1 MNRFAFRSFIFMMG
15 AFLLGYIFFFVQQ
28 WIQYPEATLLYFYKV
43 PWILEEALRLL
54 IEHFPVVAVSGVLI
68 AFSTFPAEKA
78 SLLEGTGV
86 ISSSTSRTIILF
98 LVVTLVY
105 TILSIGLLP
114 ELYEARYNRIYQS
127 SLARSYL
134 QQAEQAEQQGNEA
147 AAYRLYRDY
156 LSIDGDNRAIKDKVN
171 YLEGQVSLQTAQEKQ
186 RREEQDLPDSI
197 WHDEYR
203 DMSAVELVEKGRD
216 ALNNKDPFTA
226 HYMALI
232 AQRVAQ
238 RQNQTREDAKRL
250 AAQAWEAIG
259 ALEPSRE
266 QEQARAVYNRKLSGY
281 EALTRQQPVKAY
293 YIFKDL
299 RESQPGDPD
308 VKEYYRRS
316 MQQAQQVSYFI
327 DDAERFKSNPG
338 IRKIVYMDDSRTLVF
353 IEKLVIENGEHW
365 AYGIEL
371 LRLSTAATATGSEDG
386 EAGTG
391 AEAGIFAHISA
402 PFGRISGESLILK
415 GIDREDENRSIE
427 PTVYVSRAEDPLQ
440 TVVNI
445 TPSIPQ
451 LMRLSREQEF
461 LDRLTLPDL
470 LALQPVITQ
479 FGYPAYRFEVL
490 TLMRILE
497 PFLFLIFAVF
507 AVAFGWH
514 TRVYAHGF
522 PWLVLIVAPLLPFLM
537 NQIIILYEYLHKLLF
552 TAVVLNYGFVSGAV
566 GLLVLE
572 AVLLFLSL
580 FSVALQK
587 EL

>member
-15 AFLLGYIFFFVQQ
+15 AFLLGYIFFFIQQ

-43 PWILEEALRLL
+43 PWILEEALRVL

-68 AFSTFPAEKA
+68 AFSTFPADKA

-86 ISSSTSRTIILF
+86 ISGSTSRTIILF
-98 LVVTLVY
+98 LIATLLY

-114 ELYEARYNRIYQS
+114 ELYEARYDRIYQS

-134 QQAEQAEQQGNEA
+134 QQAEQAEQQENEA

-156 LSIDGDNRAIKDKVN
+156 LNIDSDNRAIKDKLN
-171 YLEGQVSLQTAQEKQ
+171 YLEGQVSLQTAQKRQ
-186 RREEQDLPDSI
+186 RGEEQDLPDSI

-203 DMSAVELVEKGRD
+203 DMSAVELVEKGRA

-238 RQNQTREDAKRL
+238 RQNHTREDAKRL
-250 AAQAWEAIG
+250 AARAWEAIG

-266 QEQARAVYNRKLSGY
+266 QEQAWTVYNRKLSGY

-327 DDAERFKSNPG
+327 EDAERFKSNPG

-365 AYGIEL
+365 VYDIEL
-371 LRLSTAATATGSEDG
+371 LRLSAVATAADDDD
-386 EAGTG
+386 
-391 AEAGIFAHISA
+391 EAGIFAHISA

-415 GIDREDENRSIE
+415 GIDRDDENRSIE

-537 NQIIILYEYLHKLLF
+537 TQIIILYEYLHKLLF

-572 AVLLFLSL
+572 AVLLFLAL

>member
-28 WIQYPEATLLYFYKV
+28 WLQYPEDTLLYFYKV
-43 PWILEEALRLL
+43 PWILQEALRML
-54 IEHFPVVAVSGVLI
+54 IEHFPVVAVSAVLI

-78 SLLEGTGV
+78 QLLEGTGV
-86 ISSSTSRTIILF
+86 ISASTSRTIILF

-114 ELYEARYNRIYQS
+114 ELYEARYDRIYQS

-134 QQAEQAEQQGNEA
+134 QQAEQAEQAENQK
-147 AAYRLYRDY
+147 AAYSLYRDY
-156 LSIDGDNRAIKDKVN
+156 LNIDSDNRAIKDKVN

-186 RREEQDLPDSI
+186 RRVEQVVPEPI

-203 DMSAVELVEKGRD
+203 DLSAVELVEQGRE
-216 ALNNKDPFTA
+216 ALNNNDPFTA

-238 RQNQTREDAKRL
+238 LQNQTRDDAKRL

-259 ALEPSRE
+259 ALEPSRD
-266 QEQARAVYNRKLSGY
+266 QQRARAVYNQKLSGY
-281 EALTRQQPVKAY
+281 EALTREQPIKAY

-299 RESQPGDPD
+299 RENHPGDPD

-316 MQQAQQVSYFI
+316 MQQARGKSYFI
-327 DDAERFKSNPG
+327 EEAERFKSNPG
-338 IRKIVYMDDSRTLVF
+338 IRKIVYMDNSRTLVF
-353 IEKLVIENGEHW
+353 IEKLVLENGEHW

-371 LRLSTAATATGSEDG
+371 LRLSAAGDTDAVTNE
-386 EAGTG
+386 EA
-391 AEAGIFAHISA
+391 AGIFEHVSA
-402 PFGRISGESLILK
+402 PYGKISGKSLIMK
-415 GIDREDENRSIE
+415 GIDRDNENRSIE
-427 PTVYVSRAEDPLQ
+427 PTVYVSRAENPLQ
-440 TVVNI
+440 TVVNL
-445 TPSIPQ
+445 TPSIPE

-461 LDRLTLPDL
+461 LNRLTLPDL
-470 LALQPVITQ
+470 LAIQPVITQ

-497 PFLFLIFAVF
+497 PFLFLIFASF

-514 TRVYAHGF
+514 TRVYAQGF
-522 PWLVLIVAPLLPFLM
+522 PWLVLIVAPLLPFIM

-552 TAVVLNYGFVSGAV
+552 TGVVLSFGFVSGAV

-572 AVLLFLSL
+572 AVLLFLAL